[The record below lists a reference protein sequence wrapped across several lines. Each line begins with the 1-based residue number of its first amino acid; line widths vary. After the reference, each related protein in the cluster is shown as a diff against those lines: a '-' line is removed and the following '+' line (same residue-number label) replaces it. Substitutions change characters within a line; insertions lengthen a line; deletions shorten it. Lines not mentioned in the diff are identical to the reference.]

1 MDRTLNGKTYWL
13 VGASFGIGAALARE
27 LDKRGVGL
35 VLSGRSGER
44 LQEVTTTRSKP
55 ARIILCDVTDS
66 QSVARVTSELGE
78 IDGVIYMAGD
88 YEPMTAAEWDSER
101 ALRIANVNFNGALRV
116 FGAVVPGFAKR
127 DSGHIVVVGSL
138 AGFTGLPGAIGYGSS
153 KAAIMQLAKDMRAD
167 LKKTGVRVQLV
178 NPGFVDTRLTRKNA
192 FRMPFIMTDEKAAKI
207 IADHM
212 GRRRFSRSFPSVF
225 SWVFRLLGIR
235 DLLRA

>member
-44 LQEVTTTRSKP
+44 LQEVTTTLSKP

-66 QSVARVTSELGE
+66 QSVARATSELGE

-192 FRMPFIMTDEKAAKI
+192 FRMPFIMTDEKAAKTI
-207 IADHM
+207 VATK
-212 GRRRFSRSFPSVF
+212 RYKKFSTFLSNMIKEKINNKTRNAS
-225 SWVFRLLGIR
+225 
-235 DLLRA
+235 A